1 VNAFFRIKESRKRI
15 LQFVRITL
23 LHFILLTVFAT
34 QNDMEI
40 NSLNLGINRN
50 FSFKNKK
57 SKTLITCKGN
67 NPLIHLFYSINRKY
81 LL

>member
-1 VNAFFRIKESRKRI
+1 MVLAAIDYIENTFLKNGFFRITELKKRI

-40 NSLNLGINRN
+40 N
-50 FSFKNKK
+50 
-57 SKTLITCKGN
+57 
-67 NPLIHLFYSINRKY
+67 HLTP
-81 LL
+81 